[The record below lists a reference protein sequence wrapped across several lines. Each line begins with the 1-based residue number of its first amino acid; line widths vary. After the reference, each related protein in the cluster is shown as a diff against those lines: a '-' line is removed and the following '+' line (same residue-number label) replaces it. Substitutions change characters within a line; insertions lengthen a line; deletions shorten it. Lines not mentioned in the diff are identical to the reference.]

1 MRAII
6 CLILVLFS
14 FVFEGS
20 AETVQAVLGSR
31 MVAGEMVGVTHS
43 PTSISV
49 KIRQASGEELEVE
62 MYRLEPS
69 SRDKVIAWMSRTA
82 RVNAFRVPHLKF
94 SPSKQVANVDDPMA
108 TFRISGFQTSG
119 KSSKTEHVLAAL
131 NTSGVST
138 GGLST
143 YQLVKQIKSG
153 QSSAKGSTKLAS
165 WEVDSR
171 LISSL
176 QPQET
181 KKIAFR
187 PLVET
192 SSKKVTTATASR
204 GGLSRV
210 DSEQVKI
217 EAVYLMA
224 FDDAGN
230 LIYFAKV

>member
-1 MRAII
+1 M
-6 CLILVLFS
+6 
-14 FVFEGS
+14 
-20 AETVQAVLGSR
+20 LGSK

-49 KIRQASGEELEVE
+49 NIRQASGEELEVE
-62 MYRLEPS
+62 MYRLDSS
-69 SRDKVIAWMSRTA
+69 SRDKVIGWMSRTA
-82 RVNAFRVPHLKF
+82 RVNAFKVPHLKF
-94 SPSKQVANVDDPMA
+94 SPSKQVANVDHPMSSF
-108 TFRISGFQTSG
+108 TISGLQTSR
-119 KSSKTEHVLAAL
+119 KSSKTEHVLTVL
-131 NTSGVST
+131 NTSGVAT
-138 GGLST
+138 NGLSA

-153 QSSAKGSTKLAS
+153 QSSAKGSTKLVS
-165 WEVDSR
+165 WDVDSL

-176 QPQET
+176 QPHEA

-187 PLVET
+187 PLVEA

-217 EAVYLMA
+217 DAVYLMA
-224 FDDAGN
+224 FDDVGN